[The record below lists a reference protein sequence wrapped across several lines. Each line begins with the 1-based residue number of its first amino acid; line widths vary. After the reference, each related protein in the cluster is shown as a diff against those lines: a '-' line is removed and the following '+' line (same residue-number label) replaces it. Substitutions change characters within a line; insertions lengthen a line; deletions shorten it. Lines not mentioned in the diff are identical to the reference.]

1 VSRSEF
7 THRIPPDELLNE
19 AKDIRAVGLSL
30 NLLCQHFGD
39 RRLRSLL
46 DAGCNLRCIFLDPHG
61 DAIKSREQGEGYSA
75 GLLSSLTVFDLQV
88 LERLRLQLSDDA
100 QSRLQIHM
108 YDEPVCF
115 NIIIVDRRA
124 CIAQP
129 YLPAVRGI
137 DSPTFVIERR
147 DGEPGLFGV
156 FEQVVDTLW
165 ERSKPV
171 G

>member
-1 VSRSEF
+1 MILFR
-7 THRIPPDELLNE
+7 PPCNG
-19 AKDIRAVGLSL
+19 ANDIRAVGLSL

-46 DAGCNLRCIFLDPHG
+46 DSGCNLRCLFLDPHG
-61 DAIKSREQGEGYSA
+61 DAIKAREQEEGYSA
-75 GLLSSLTVFDLQV
+75 GLLSSLTVFNLQV
-88 LERLRLQLSDDA
+88 LERLRLQLPDDA
-100 QSRLQIHM
+100 RSRLQVHV
-108 YDEPVCF
+108 YDEPVRF
-115 NIIIVDRRA
+115 NVTIVDRRT

-129 YLPAVRGI
+129 YLPAVRGV

-147 DGEPGLFGV
+147 DGELGLFSV